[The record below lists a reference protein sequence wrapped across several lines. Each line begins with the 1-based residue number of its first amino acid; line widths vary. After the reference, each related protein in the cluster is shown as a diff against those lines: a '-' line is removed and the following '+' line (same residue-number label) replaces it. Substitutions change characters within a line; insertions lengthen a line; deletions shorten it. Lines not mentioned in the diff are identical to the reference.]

1 MARSGP
7 CNPSVRF
14 LAPGSVEHQT
24 PGEGEVFL
32 SKDARQVEFG
42 LASVRLVLGVGGDVI
57 VIWTPIRPNFYST
70 GFCASV
76 ILMYS
81 LWC

>member
-1 MARSGP
+1 M
-7 CNPSVRF
+7 RF

-24 PGEGEVFL
+24 PGGGRVFL
-32 SKDARQVEFG
+32 SKDPRQVEFG

-57 VIWTPIRPNFYST
+57 IIWTPIRPNFYYT
-70 GFCASV
+70 EFCISV
-76 ILMYS
+76 VFMYR